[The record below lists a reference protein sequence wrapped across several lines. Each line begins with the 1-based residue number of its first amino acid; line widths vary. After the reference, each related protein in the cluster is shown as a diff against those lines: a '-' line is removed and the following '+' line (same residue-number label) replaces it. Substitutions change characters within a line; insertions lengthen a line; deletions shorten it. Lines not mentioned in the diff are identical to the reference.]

1 MESGPFRVKISVL
14 CSGEL
19 CKCLRWGLPPYQQS
33 VVYSKWPSWP
43 KVDVQVTNRGDW
55 WYFHLYESVVI
66 RREWFQWD
74 YQSSRHR
81 WFDHLHGHIGNPHP
95 GGCPDSPS
103 RERIGS
109 LGSLCWSRFPMRN
122 KWSKSLLHRL
132 FCRGR
137 KKKSAS
143 KRTPKILASRS
154 SESRSASQ
162 FPSLLP
168 FASDEIRCAF
178 LPPVGTDVRAVKV
191 FPHIKKTPLWITPDY
206 SKVSWFDQ
214 ICIPA
219 PSLSACQLD
228 LKQMVNFSTLIPLG
242 NPSILHPFY
251 WRSVLRPSRCWNSFR
266 ENNQLMSVYCEWC
279 EWGVVSMLFKHKK
292 PPGCQIAQTAQNP
305 CWNLPCRWK
314 NRFFRHHSHSNS
326 RLRLSFLR
334 WHSSIGFIVR

>member
-43 KVDVQVTNRGDW
+43 KVDVQVTNRGDR

-81 WFDHLHGHIGNPHP
+81 WFDHLPGHIGNPHP

-137 KKKSAS
+137 EKKIGIQKNTKNSRMQIFRKSIGIS
-143 KRTPKILASRS
+143 VSFPFCLLPLTRFGVLFYHRLAQMSEPSRS
-154 SESRSASQ
+154 
-162 FPSLLP
+162 
-168 FASDEIRCAF
+168 F
-178 LPPVGTDVRAVKV
+178 LT
-191 FPHIKKTPLWITPDY
+191 
-206 SKVSWFDQ
+206 
-214 ICIPA
+214 
-219 PSLSACQLD
+219 
-228 LKQMVNFSTLIPLG
+228 
-242 NPSILHPFY
+242 
-251 WRSVLRPSRCWNSFR
+251 
-266 ENNQLMSVYCEWC
+266 
-279 EWGVVSMLFKHKK
+279 
-292 PPGCQIAQTAQNP
+292 
-305 CWNLPCRWK
+305 
-314 NRFFRHHSHSNS
+314 
-326 RLRLSFLR
+326 
-334 WHSSIGFIVR
+334 